1 MTAAELRPW
10 LKHYPNNVPANI
22 NPDRYPN
29 LLSMLNEA
37 FEKFRYKPAFT
48 CMGKT
53 LTFDEIDEQS
63 HQLAAYFHSRGLE
76 PGDRIALMMPN
87 TLQYPICLFAALRA
101 GLIIV
106 NTNPLYTPREM
117 KHQFND
123 SGAKAIIIA
132 ENFAKNLEDILPE
145 TPIKTIFITSIGEM
159 LGFKGK
165 IVNFV
170 VRYLKKMVPKY
181 SLPNTVTIKEGI
193 TQGKKFTIKAFSSKP
208 DDVIALQY
216 TGGTTGVSKGAMLT
230 NRNLVTNMEQMKG
243 VMRACLEDGA
253 EIAFCPLPLYHIFAF
268 TVNCLGL
275 FSMGN
280 HNVLI
285 TNPRDLPSFIKEL
298 KKYPFTVLT
307 GVNTLFNGLLNQ
319 TDFKTVNF
327 STLKLTVGG
336 GMAVQRAVA
345 EKWKK
350 TTGCALSEGYG
361 MTESSPVASCNPL
374 DGSGG
379 KLGTIGIPV
388 PSTEMRIVNDNGTPL
403 SIGEVGEI
411 QIKGAQVMKGY
422 FNRPEATAE
431 VLKDGWLS
439 TGDIG
444 FMDSEGYFKIVD
456 RKKDMIL
463 VSGFNV
469 YPNEIEDVL
478 AMHPKILESAAI
490 GVIDERSGEVVKVFI
505 VKRDATLTESE
516 VIEFC
521 KQNLT
526 NYKVPKH
533 VEFRS
538 DLPKTNVGKILRRE
552 LKS

>member
-1 MTAAELRPW
+1 
-10 LKHYPNNVPANI
+10 
-22 NPDRYPN
+22 
-29 LLSMLNEA
+29 
-37 FEKFRYKPAFT
+37 
-48 CMGKT
+48 
-53 LTFDEIDEQS
+53 
-63 HQLAAYFHSRGLE
+63 
-76 PGDRIALMMPN
+76 
-87 TLQYPICLFAALRA
+87 
-101 GLIIV
+101 
-106 NTNPLYTPREM
+106 
-117 KHQFND
+117 
-123 SGAKAIIIA
+123 
-132 ENFAKNLEDILPE
+132 
-145 TPIKTIFITSIGEM
+145 
-159 LGFKGK
+159 
-165 IVNFV
+165 
-170 VRYLKKMVPKY
+170 
-181 SLPNTVTIKEGI
+181 
-193 TQGKKFTIKAFSSKP
+193 
-208 DDVIALQY
+208 
-216 TGGTTGVSKGAMLT
+216 
-230 NRNLVTNMEQMKG
+230 
-243 VMRACLEDGA
+243 
-253 EIAFCPLPLYHIFAF
+253 
-268 TVNCLGL
+268 
-275 FSMGN
+275 
-280 HNVLI
+280 
-285 TNPRDLPSFIKEL
+285 LPSFIKEL

-505 VKRDATLTESE
+505 VKRDATLTEGE